1 EQSHEYLQSEAS
13 ELKKGETMPQ
23 TDHSD
28 PHTDA
33 LFAELR
39 RLSPKVTGGILR
51 ARQAAYEE
59 GTVPSRIKL
68 LTALAIS
75 VAIRCEPCIRS
86 YVKLA
91 LDHGATQAEFID
103 ILNVAMTMQGCP
115 GEEWALKAYGVY
127 KELLSGQTQELT
139 DGCCSTHSP

>member
-1 EQSHEYLQSEAS
+1 M
-13 ELKKGETMPQ
+13 TN
-23 TDHSD
+23 TDQDTNNTD
-28 PHTDA
+28 P

-75 VAIRCEPCIRS
+75 IAIRCEPCIRS
-86 YVKLA
+86 YVKMA
-91 LDHGATQAEFID
+91 LDQGATQAEFVEM
-103 ILNVAMTMQGCP
+103 LNVAMTMQGCP
-115 GEEWALKAYGVY
+115 GEEWALKAYGCY
-127 KELLSGQTQELT
+127 KEFISGQKQEIANS
-139 DGCCSTHSP
+139 CCATHSP

>member
-1 EQSHEYLQSEAS
+1 MANNDQEVQS
-13 ELKKGETMPQ
+13 
-23 TDHSD
+23 TD
-28 PHTDA
+28 P
-33 LFAELR
+33 LFVELR

-59 GTVPSRIKL
+59 GAVPSRIKL

-75 VAIRCEPCIRS
+75 IAIRCEPCIRS
-86 YVKLA
+86 YVKMA
-91 LDHGATQAEFID
+91 LDHGARQAEFIE

-127 KELLSGQTQELT
+127 KELLSEPTQELT
-139 DGCCSTHSP
+139 DGCCSTHSS